1 MLEQLSR
8 FRTELYNVLPNR
20 ADAVLNL
27 LDSLSSTTTATS
39 VVELSLS
46 EFFRRRHSSVY
57 DAVEHF
63 FVPPA
68 SETATTERLNFQ
80 ADLLRLRAS
89 YLPKPTQRKFSLFGV
104 DSVPF
109 PRLYAKTLED
119 RSFVHQPTM
128 IRGNKPIT
136 IGHQYSFL
144 VALPEPAPGDYRH
157 WVVPLSAQRIAS
169 SQKST
174 AVAQTQVHLLL
185 GQAGLDLQDQLCVVL
200 GDATYSAADYL
211 FALAQHDNL
220 VVIARLRSNRKLYRP
235 ASSRTKK
242 KKSPGRR
249 QWYGKTVRM
258 NDERIWRKSDET
270 ITMPWTTA
278 RGKTH
283 TVTISVITDL
293 RMRGKK
299 KMPMHDKPLK
309 AVRIEVMDAEGKPVF
324 KKPLHLV
331 VAGKRQQEL
340 TLAEIYNAFKE
351 RFNLEHFFRFGKQ
364 RLLLASAQTP
374 IVDTEENWCELAG
387 LAYLQLYLA
396 RQAAQQ
402 IRNPWE
408 RAMKTDEQ
416 PKKAAKSPS
425 TTQRDFAR
433 IIRRIGT
440 PAQLPKTRN
449 KSNGRAHGASNRS
462 RACDWKSSK
471 RLKTDSSTRQISP
484 SLVFFSQ
491 QSTLLR
497 GEFCLN
503 SKRLSN
509 FNL

>member
-8 FRTELYNVLPNR
+8 FRTELYNALPNR
-20 ADAVLNL
+20 ADAVINL
-27 LDSLSSTTTATS
+27 LDSLASTTSATS

-63 FVPPA
+63 FVPT
-68 SETATTERLNFQ
+68 SSQTATTERLHFQ
-80 ADLLRLRAS
+80 TDLLRLRAS
-89 YLPKPTQRKFSLFGV
+89 YLPKPINRKFALLGV
-104 DSVPF
+104 DSVPL

-144 VALPEPAPGDYRH
+144 VAFPEPAASDYRH
-157 WVVPLSAQRIAS
+157 WVVPLSAQRISS

-185 GQAGLDLQDQLCVVL
+185 GQEGLDWHDQLCVVL

-211 FALAQHDNL
+211 FDLAQHDNL
-220 VVIARLRSNRKLYRP
+220 VAIARLRSNRKLYRP
-235 ASSRTKK
+235 YSGGTKK
-242 KKSPGRR
+242 KKTRGRR
-249 QWYGKTVRM
+249 QWYGKSVRM
-258 NDERIWRKSDET
+258 NDERIWRKPDDM
-270 ITMPWTTA
+270 ITVLWTTT

-299 KMPMHDKPLK
+299 KMPMHDKPMK
-309 AVRIEVMDAEGKPVF
+309 AVRIEVSDAEGKPVF
-324 KKPLHLV
+324 KNPLHLV
-331 VAGKRQQEL
+331 VAGKRQHEL
-340 TLAEIYNAFKE
+340 TLSEVYNAFKE

-374 IVDTEENWCELAG
+374 IVDTEENWCELVG
-387 LAYLQLYLA
+387 LAYLQLFLA

-408 RAMKTDEQ
+408 RAIKPDEQ
-416 PKKAAKSPS
+416 PRKAAKSPT

-440 PAQLPKTRN
+440 PAQSPKTRN
-449 KSNGRAHGASNRS
+449 KSNGRAHGFQPKPRV
-462 RACDWKSSK
+462 
-471 RLKTDSSTRQISP
+471 RLEVIKKT
-484 SLVFFSQ
+484 
-491 QSTLLR
+491 
-497 GEFCLN
+497 
-503 SKRLSN
+503 
-509 FNL
+509 